1 MAFCSNCGNALGD
14 GQQFCANCGQPAAQV
29 PAAAA
34 AAAAA
39 PQSAPQPPVTPQPAA
54 YAPPPAYSAP
64 PAGGPGYPPPPPPP
78 GPTYAAP
85 PGYPPAPAQ
94 APGPYGQPAYAAPPA
109 KRSRKGLWIGLSS
122 ALLVVVIAC
131 VLVFVVFRGDI
142 FGGGDGAS
150 DGSVAKVNLS
160 AKDTPSAIMAASM
173 LTVGTSESVTGSFDV
188 KITVQAD
195 TSSLPAEQAQLYAE
209 PWTLSGDLAFKSAE
223 QAGDFKLALG
233 MMGETMNADLRMLGD
248 KIWIG
253 LADQW
258 YEAPASTE
266 TQVASVGAGDT
277 LTKVQDLLSSL
288 AIDPTGWLKNQAP
301 VQEEKIDGVKVL
313 HISGSDPNWP
323 AMVGDLAKIMMS
335 PEFQSLMDSTGST
348 GSSLESQLPSPTELL
363 QLGTQLDQM
372 FQNVKVD
379 IWVEKDTARL
389 RKAAIV
395 CDVTAPA
402 DTSALDSSGSLGGM
416 VSSSGITGMSLD
428 LSFSLNPGAK
438 VNVEA
443 PADAKTSDQLQ
454 SDLQANPALLG
465 PLGEMLMSLGSSSD
479 TTQ

>member
-14 GQQFCANCGQPAAQV
+14 GQQFCANCGQPAAQA
-29 PAAAA
+29 PA

-39 PQSAPQPPVTPQPAA
+39 PQSAPQPPVNPQPAA

-64 PAGGPGYPPPPPPP
+64 PAAGPGYPPPPPP

-85 PGYPPAPAQ
+85 PGYPPAQ
-94 APGPYGQPAYAAPPA
+94 APGQYGQPAYAAPPA

-142 FGGGDGAS
+142 FGGSGGA
-150 DGSVAKVNLS
+150 DDSVAKVDLS

-173 LTVGTSESVTGSFDV
+173 ATVGTSDSVTGSFDV

-209 PWTLSGDLAFKSAE
+209 PWTLSGDLAYKSAE
-223 QAGDFKLALG
+223 QAGDFNLALG
-233 MMGETMNADLRMLGD
+233 MMGETMNADLRMLGSQA
-248 KIWIG
+248 WIG
-253 LADQW
+253 LSDQW
-258 YEAPASTE
+258 YEAPADTTAQLGDTGVS
-266 TQVASVGAGDT
+266 DT
-277 LTKVQDLLSSL
+277 LTKVQDLLSGL

-323 AMVGDLAKIMMS
+323 AMVGDVATIMMS

-363 QLGTQLDQM
+363 ELGTQLDQI
-372 FQNVKVD
+372 FQNVQVD

-389 RKAAIV
+389 RKVAVV
-395 CDVTAPA
+395 CDVVPPA
-402 DTSALDSSGSLGGM
+402 DTSALDSSGSLGDM
-416 VSSSGITGMSLD
+416 VSSSGITGMNLE
-428 LSFSLNPGAK
+428 LSFSLDPDAK
-438 VNVEA
+438 VSVEA
-443 PADAKTSDQLQ
+443 PADAKSSDQL
-454 SDLQANPALLG
+454 SADLEANPSLLG
-465 PLGEMLMSLGSSSD
+465 PLGELLMGLGSGM
-479 TTQ
+479 TAVG